1 MQATGGLVSVVVRNV
16 IAEVKWFMTHQC
28 NDFTKLVKLFKP
40 LEAWKVIVPTSQG
53 FHENVHICLAQGLMH
68 RRCSVGIS
76 HIYFLLLQQNLVLK
90 EDHSFIH
97 SFN

>member
-1 MQATGGLVSVVVRNV
+1 MQTTDLLASIVVRNV
-16 IAEVKWFMTHQC
+16 IVEVMWFMTHQC

-40 LEAWKVIVPTSQG
+40 LEVWKVTIRTSQG
-53 FHENVHICLAQGLMH
+53 FPENARICLAQGLMY
-68 RRCSVGIS
+68 RRCSVNIS